1 VLPLSLKRLP
11 CGSIAGRFSR
21 AHSESACNGTINLRP
36 SAVLKNALDYAY
48 AEFNRK
54 PIGFVGYGGVGRH
67 VPSSSCG

>member
-1 VLPLSLKRLP
+1 
-11 CGSIAGRFSR
+11 
-21 AHSESACNGTINLRP
+21 LRP
-36 SAVLKNALDYAY
+36 SAVLKNALAY